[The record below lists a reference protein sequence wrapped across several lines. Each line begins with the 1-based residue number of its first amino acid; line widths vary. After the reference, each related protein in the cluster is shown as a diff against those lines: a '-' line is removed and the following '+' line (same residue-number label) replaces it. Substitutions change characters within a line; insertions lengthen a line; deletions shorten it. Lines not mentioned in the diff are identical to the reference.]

1 MTNEQWYNDLYQLYE
16 DLTVNKTFEYN
27 GIKLILD
34 KNIGTYNDDLHI
46 YLNLK
51 NDVQW
56 LIVIPTDK
64 HVRYTF
70 KISKTMINQGTVYFK
85 DGDITEFINGLIRMY
100 EKWKRFIL
108 IWMVF

>member
-1 MTNEQWYNDLYQLYE
+1 MTNEQWYNNLYQLYE

-27 GIKLILD
+27 GIKLILNKNNI

-51 NDVQW
+51 NNVQG

-64 HVRYTF
+64 YVRYTF

-85 DGDITEFINGLIRMY
+85 DGDITEFINNLIGMY
-100 EKWKRFIL
+100 EK
-108 IWMVF
+108 

>member
-1 MTNEQWYNDLYQLYE
+1 MTNEN
-16 DLTVNKTFEYN
+16 LTTNKTFEYN
-27 GIKLILD
+27 GIKLILNKNNI
-34 KNIGTYNDDLHI
+34 KNIGTYNDDLLI

-51 NDVQW
+51 NNVQG

-85 DGDITEFINGLIRMY
+85 DGDITEFINNLIGMY
-100 EKWKRFIL
+100 EK
-108 IWMVF
+108 

>member
-1 MTNEQWYNDLYQLYE
+1 MTNEQWYNNLYQLYE

-27 GIKLILD
+27 GIKLILNKNNI
-34 KNIGTYNDDLHI
+34 KNIGTYNDDLYI

-51 NDVQW
+51 NNVHG

-64 HVRYTF
+64 YVRYTF

-85 DGDITEFINGLIRMY
+85 DGDITEFINNLIGMY
-100 EKWKRFIL
+100 EK
-108 IWMVF
+108 

>member
-1 MTNEQWYNDLYQLYE
+1 MTNAQWYNNLYQLYE

-27 GIKLILD
+27 GIKLILNKNNI

-51 NDVQW
+51 NNVQG

-64 HVRYTF
+64 YVRYTF

-85 DGDITEFINGLIRMY
+85 DGDITEFINNLIGMY
-100 EKWKRFIL
+100 EK
-108 IWMVF
+108 

>member
-1 MTNEQWYNDLYQLYE
+1 MTNEQWYNELYQLYE
-16 DLTVNKTFEYN
+16 DLTLNKTFEYN
-27 GIKLILD
+27 GIKLVLD
-34 KNIGTYNDDLHI
+34 KNNIKNIGTYNDDLHI

-51 NDVQW
+51 NNVQG

-85 DGDITEFINGLIRMY
+85 DGDITEFINSLIGMY
-100 EKWKRFIL
+100 EK
-108 IWMVF
+108 